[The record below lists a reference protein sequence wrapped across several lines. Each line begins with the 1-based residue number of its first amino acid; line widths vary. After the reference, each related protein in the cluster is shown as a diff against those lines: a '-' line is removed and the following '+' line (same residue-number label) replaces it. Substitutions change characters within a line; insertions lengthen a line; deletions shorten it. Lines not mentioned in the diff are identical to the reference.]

1 MKKGRFSL
9 ILALI
14 ILVLGVAATT
24 VGVISGLGILPS
36 PLKEF
41 ALTLSSLVS
50 VRGGEGGLWEAGVFL
65 LVLSAVILVFRQRK
79 PFSMFLAFYLFPF
92 YLTLISAYRV
102 YFSIPLPSYFPE
114 RIGSTHP
121 GLLFVLLTLEALLA
135 LVLLS
140 AVKGL
145 DEKWRRKRELNIRM
159 LEKEG
164 VLKSKESLEEEKL
177 LKRQRKLNEVEEK
190 QRAREEAKYEKERAK
205 AEKAEREAQKRQE
218 ERDRRKYEKERER
231 EEERKEKEDRKNRK
245 KELKEKDKLLEAT
258 EAQKEK
264 AEEAESKAARKA
276 KALEDKARKEEEKRS
291 QREKDENIGPAPE
304 YASGIGNPN
313 TPLVF
318 PDFDP
323 MPELKNIISHSED
336 ERNEVLPD
344 SNVKKIENSS
354 IMDSLKA
361 ELDRTD
367 SEEDEEIQVPQKK
380 NDRFL
385 SGGMLEATLESA
397 MKESQ
402 ETVSQPRRPIIG
414 FEYLDEIGRASCRE
428 RV

>member
-1 MKKGRFSL
+1 
-9 ILALI
+9 
-14 ILVLGVAATT
+14 
-24 VGVISGLGILPS
+24 
-36 PLKEF
+36 
-41 ALTLSSLVS
+41 
-50 VRGGEGGLWEAGVFL
+50 
-65 LVLSAVILVFRQRK
+65 
-79 PFSMFLAFYLFPF
+79 MFLAFYLFPF

-102 YFSIPLPSYFPE
+102 YNSIPLPSYFPE

-276 KALEDKARKEEEKRS
+276 KALEDKARKEEEKRA

-361 ELDRTD
+361 DLDRTD

-414 FEYLDEIGRASCRE
+414 FEYLDEGGKETSSPE
-428 RV
+428 